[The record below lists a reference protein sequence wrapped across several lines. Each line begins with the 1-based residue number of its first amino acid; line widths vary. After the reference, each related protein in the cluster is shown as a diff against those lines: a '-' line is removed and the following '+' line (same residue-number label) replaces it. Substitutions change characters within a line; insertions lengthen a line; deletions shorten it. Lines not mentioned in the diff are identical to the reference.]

1 MFFIVYII
9 SLYLKA
15 ITDIMM
21 ENNKEIIKISDLFM
35 VVNKKIRGIVPETD
49 ERNNLGR
56 LVNLFSKRLVPINTQ

>member
-15 ITDIMM
+15 IIDIMI

-35 VVNKKIRGIVPETD
+35 VVNKKIKGIVPETD
-49 ERNNLGR
+49 ERNNLGKF
-56 LVNLFSKRLVPINTQ
+56 VNLFSKRLVPINTQ